1 MFRVIDLCWSERFN
15 MFLSDEAVLLAD
27 IQQQCVCV
35 CVCVCVRVRAV
46 GVCRVFISQLFDV
59 VRPAALLLLLLLVLI
74 CFISTLFIIFHR
86 FILN

>member
-1 MFRVIDLCWSERFN
+1 

-35 CVCVCVRVRAV
+35 CVCVCACVCVCVRVRAV